1 MGVEILANGNVA
13 VQVSPG
19 EVVIMTQSEWK
30 SFVSG
35 KSTPHLQLVKI
46 EHKVGHD
53 DKTQKEN

>member
-13 VQVSPG
+13 VQISAG
-19 EVVIMTQSEWK
+19 EVVIMTESEWK
-30 SFVSG
+30 SLFSS

-46 EHKVGHD
+46 EQKVGYD